1 MHCAQKEFGTATFMD
16 QFALIDAI
24 HAIERTKKKF
34 LNREYYELKRIDANE
49 KHQDEERERENILYT
64 TCKCCKKF

>member
-24 HAIERTKKKF
+24 HAIERTKIKKKF
-34 LNREYYELKRIDANE
+34 
-49 KHQDEERERENILYT
+49 
-64 TCKCCKKF
+64 

>member
-24 HAIERTKKKF
+24 HAIERTKKIF
-34 LNREYYELKRIDANE
+34 EQRILQVITHRCQRKASRG
-49 KHQDEERERENILYT
+49 RERENILYT
-64 TCKCCKKF
+64 TCLCCKKF